1 MTPLTIAEQS
11 FLKLDTPQQA
21 KPAAAKAVSGAG
33 FGNVMAQAQEEA
45 PTEAQTAIALETAE
59 QNGAEPKTAKK
70 AEAANSESAPAKSAE
85 TAIRRVPAQPSA
97 ADIKT
102 LTADAQT
109 VEAGEDILPVIARL
123 PEGGLTTKA
132 ATSETAISR
141 MTVKTTADGGK
152 TAAALG
158 QPVELA
164 PKTHPL
170 VDGEQ
175 VKLPD
180 AASDTAEVALVN
192 VASTIA
198 EKGVVAAPEGAK
210 PEVAKAEGTKVEGAK
225 PEVGEIAQGQTEP
238 SEKLRALNTTTS
250 AAALTVQQTA
260 AAETE
265 TTETPVTTHAS
276 LSLRAQIT
284 AKPAKAQAV
293 AEVKADT
300 LVEGATLTAKKGD
313 TETLKSEAATQIV
326 TPELA
331 VVQGDAVQTPK
342 LSTEVK
348 ADAEKPVEVE
358 AEVAKAT
365 QDETLTVA
373 TAGAA
378 VAAPI
383 AARQSEAAQPVGRQS
398 KAAPIVTGDR
408 QPKTTAQRAEAQP
421 AVQQA
426 AQPQLTQRVGKI
438 AEPEGPAIE
447 SASKAKV
454 AETKPSLTTAS
465 FEQAIQ
471 QVSAQ
476 DTGIDLTEV
485 ATKPVELPQQ
495 AAAPQQPLAAIA
507 PQVQVTTA
515 PDAFQQLEAAA
526 RDVATTEL
534 AMDQAEWPENLIDNI
549 GFETLPDGEAM
560 DIQLTPENL
569 GRVQLRMELRD
580 GAASIT
586 IVTETSEAAK
596 QFNDNQQKLADLLAK
611 QGVELA
617 NHNASTGRD
626 SGRNDQGGQ
635 TGSAQANN
643 NQSDSTNGTGQTEA
657 VTARKDPN
665 RLVDVQ
671 A

>member
-21 KPAAAKAVSGAG
+21 KPAAAKAVSGTG
-33 FGNVMAQAQEEA
+33 FGNVMAQAQDEA
-45 PTEAQTAIALETAE
+45 PAEAQTAIAPETAE

-70 AEAANSESAPAKSAE
+70 AEAANSDSAPAKSAE
-85 TAIRRVPAQPSA
+85 TAIRRDPAQPSA

-152 TAAALG
+152 TATALG

-164 PKTHPL
+164 PKAHPL

-180 AASDTAEVALVN
+180 AASDTAEVALVK
-192 VASTIA
+192 VASAIA
-198 EKGVVAAPEGAK
+198 EKGVAAAPEGAK
-210 PEVAKAEGTKVEGAK
+210 PEVA
-225 PEVGEIAQGQTEP
+225 EIAQGQIEP

-260 AAETE
+260 AAE
-265 TTETPVTTHAS
+265 TETPVTTHAS

-300 LVEGATLTAKKGD
+300 PVEGATLTAAKTD
-313 TETLKSEAATQIV
+313 AETLKPEGTTQIV

-383 AARQSEAAQPVGRQS
+383 AARQTEAAQPAGRQS

-408 QPKTTAQRAEAQP
+408 QPKTTAQRTEAQP

-426 AQPQLTQRVGKI
+426 AQPQLTQRVGKT

-447 SASKAKV
+447 TASKAKG

-485 ATKPVELPQQ
+485 AMKPVELPQQ

-526 RDVATTEL
+526 RDVANSEL
-534 AMDQAEWPENLIDNI
+534 AMDQAEWPENLIDTI
-549 GFETLPDGEAM
+549 GFETLADGEAM

-626 SGRNDQGGQ
+626 SGRNDQGSQ
-635 TGSAQANN
+635 TGSPQANN
-643 NQSDSTNGTGQTEA
+643 NQSDGTNGTGQTEA